1 MVPSENEEPPMS
13 TPLDTELG
21 QKGSTRKGQEV
32 LEPVYPNSCMC
43 RECCLRLIAYRG
55 EHAEGV
61 DGGDWGG
68 DPDGV
73 REVAVFGMAC
83 ERQTLPAQKDR
94 FSFPRSLQPHFGSH
108 FPPRSRLGACSIRA
122 DIAAMG
128 LVVTHPSH
136 ALFSGSRRARWL
148 PHCLVVNCSGSRTMA
163 WRQVVGGVFLS
174 AECFSMRPEPQP

>member
-83 ERQTLPAQKDR
+83 ERQTLPAQKDL
-94 FSFPRSLQPHFGSH
+94 P
-108 FPPRSRLGACSIRA
+108 
-122 DIAAMG
+122 
-128 LVVTHPSH
+128 
-136 ALFSGSRRARWL
+136 RARCQRPHKVWMEEPPIDQVCSPVFVSPLAAASLWIPL
-148 PHCLVVNCSGSRTMA
+148 P
-163 WRQVVGGVFLS
+163 S
-174 AECFSMRPEPQP
+174 ALTTRSMFDPS

>member
-1 MVPSENEEPPMS
+1 VNQHVLVAVRERNVTGRVVGGRARDMVPSENEEPPMS

-21 QKGSTRKGQEV
+21 QKGSARKGQEV

-94 FSFPRSLQPHFGSH
+94 FRFPARCSLTLDPTSLRAHDSEHGRSELTLQQ
-108 FPPRSRLGACSIRA
+108 
-122 DIAAMG
+122 
-128 LVVTHPSH
+128 
-136 ALFSGSRRARWL
+136 W
-148 PHCLVVNCSGSRTMA
+148 A
-163 WRQVVGGVFLS
+163 WS
-174 AECFSMRPEPQP
+174 